1 VAHHHSIHKGTLGH
15 IHLALPVVC
24 QPRPSG
30 QRSQDTTM
38 NRPIR
43 VLVADDHA
51 IVRYGI
57 CALLATEQDIV
68 VVGQAQD
75 GEEAVE
81 AIHTIATCQPGARI
95 LVLTGYESDE
105 QILPAIRAG
114 VRGFLL
120 KVSEP
125 AELTQAIRQVHRG
138 EASLHP
144 AIARFLLQDFAGSQK
159 RASEAEL
166 LTDRE
171 VEVLRL
177 VAQGQSNREIS
188 DELAISE
195 ATVRTHVSNILGKL
209 NLCSR
214 TQAALYA
221 LREGLASLHD
231 ITVAVS

>member
-75 GEEAVE
+75 GEEAVAEAKRLQPDVILMDLVMPGMGGLE

-125 AELTQAIRQVHRG
+125 A
-138 EASLHP
+138 
-144 AIARFLLQDFAGSQK
+144 
-159 RASEAEL
+159 
-166 LTDRE
+166 
-171 VEVLRL
+171 
-177 VAQGQSNREIS
+177 
-188 DELAISE
+188 
-195 ATVRTHVSNILGKL
+195 
-209 NLCSR
+209 
-214 TQAALYA
+214 
-221 LREGLASLHD
+221 
-231 ITVAVS
+231 